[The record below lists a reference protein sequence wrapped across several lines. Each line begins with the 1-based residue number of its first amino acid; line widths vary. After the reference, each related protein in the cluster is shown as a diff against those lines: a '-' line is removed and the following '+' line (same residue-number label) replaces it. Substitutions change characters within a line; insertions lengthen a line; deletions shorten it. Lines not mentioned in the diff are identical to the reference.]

1 MSRRRRRRRAADP
14 PPAAAGGNA
23 FSLDGVRPLAGR
35 NELRPPPAPVPPR
48 PAPREPRRFA
58 VQADGSR
65 VSGRADDVSRKL
77 LAKLRAGGF
86 PPEREIDLHSLA
98 SRAARS
104 ALERALAEA
113 QAHDLRCVLVIH
125 GRGARSPE
133 GAVLREAL
141 PGWLQGP
148 ALADR
153 VMAFASAPPDLG
165 GQGATLVLL
174 RRARAVSSAAP

>member
-1 MSRRRRRRRAADP
+1 VSRRRRRAAEP

-23 FSLDGVRPLAGR
+23 FPLDGVRPLAGR
-35 NELRPPPAPVPPR
+35 DKLRPPPAGAASPR
-48 PAPREPRRFA
+48 PGPRATRRFT
-58 VQADGSR
+58 VHTDGSR

-77 LAKLRAGGF
+77 LAKLRSGGF
-86 PPEREIDLHSLA
+86 PKEREIDLHGLA

-104 ALERALAEA
+104 ALERELAEA
-113 QAHDLRCVLVIH
+113 QEQGIRCVLVIH

-153 VMAFASAPPDLG
+153 VLAFASAPPDQG

-174 RRARAVSSAAP
+174 RRAREVSSAAP